1 MVFLYVSENLSKNYE
16 EKNYTSDLF
25 GTDSALVKI
34 IYNITKL
41 KYKDKG
47 DPAGIKGYFGLHN
60 IDPQHLVRYVG
71 TRFHVLSE
79 LAGNVYFIRDALIDY
94 LNTTCSKGE
103 VYKNQ
108 MIKDLLSATVARELV
123 VGGLFGKVLTGPW
136 MTALYR
142 KENITNLDSCHHLAF
157 MESKLESLVDHPRLL
172 FDQSF
177 CCFDLPAERE
187 RTAMSKKVHE
197 CLLQYNPD
205 EETLKFISTV
215 ASEFLVVVRRQA
227 KDYLPGGKF
236 SDMEPE
242 MIVLG
247 KNAPADNIMAETILG
262 LTDNLKRKAPNAS
275 DSYITSKVST
285 VMNKTHD
292 WLKSLPDSSHLL
304 KSCIKLGR
312 NLKKTSIERA
322 EAVKLEIQK
331 RTKEKS
337 QQKSDKDRKKFSKSI
352 SEFIKLPQSFKTK
365 TAELDSEIPTEIL
378 DFADSVVNNPKSILG
393 RDISWVWVVDGISTV
408 FNYRLTKV
416 KSKKRAANYVTV
428 YGGIFWTEGQ
438 TFDDAETCEVPLSDV
453 VADLLMSD
461 LWLQ

>member
-1 MVFLYVSENLSKNYE
+1 M
-16 EKNYTSDLF
+16 
-25 GTDSALVKI
+25 
-34 IYNITKL
+34 
-41 KYKDKG
+41 
-47 DPAGIKGYFGLHN
+47 
-60 IDPQHLVRYVG
+60 RYVG
-71 TRFHVLSE
+71 NRFHVLFE

-94 LNTTCSKGE
+94 LKTTCSKGE

-108 MIKDLLSATVARELV
+108 MIKDLSSATVARELV

-187 RTAMSKKVHE
+187 RTALSKKVHE

-304 KSCIKLGR
+304 KSCIKLGPS
-312 NLKKTSIERA
+312 LKKN
-322 EAVKLEIQK
+322 L
-331 RTKEKS
+331 
-337 QQKSDKDRKKFSKSI
+337 
-352 SEFIKLPQSFKTK
+352 
-365 TAELDSEIPTEIL
+365 
-378 DFADSVVNNPKSILG
+378 
-393 RDISWVWVVDGISTV
+393 
-408 FNYRLTKV
+408 Y
-416 KSKKRAANYVTV
+416 
-428 YGGIFWTEGQ
+428 
-438 TFDDAETCEVPLSDV
+438 
-453 VADLLMSD
+453 
-461 LWLQ
+461 